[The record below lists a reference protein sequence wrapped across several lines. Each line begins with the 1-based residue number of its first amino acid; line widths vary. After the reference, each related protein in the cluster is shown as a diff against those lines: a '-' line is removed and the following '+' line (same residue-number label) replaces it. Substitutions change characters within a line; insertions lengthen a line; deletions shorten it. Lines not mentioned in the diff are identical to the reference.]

1 MATDL
6 ADYLVIAVSSRALFD
21 LELENSIFEKQG
33 LPAYR
38 RYQLER
44 QDQIL
49 DPGVAF
55 DLVQKILSLNRLEGI
70 PRPVEVVIVSRNNV
84 ELALRISRSLDH
96 YGLNITRSAWTS
108 GTPLSRYL
116 GAFGVDLFLS
126 ADPADVQSAINGGIA
141 AARILPEVLRRAR
154 EASAE
159 IRIAFD
165 GDAVLFSDESERIYQ
180 EHGLEKFLEHEKQNA
195 NQPLPDGPFAR
206 LFRSLALIQAG
217 FEPDA
222 QPIRTALVT
231 ARSSP
236 AHERV
241 IHTLSAWNVRIDEA
255 FFLGGMNKQA
265 IIDSFAPDLY
275 FDDQDVHCIA
285 GSSVA
290 PTGQVPWRQ
299 TT

>member
-6 ADYLVIAVSSRALFD
+6 SEYLVIAVSSRALFN
-21 LELENSIFEKQG
+21 LEVENTIFETEG
-33 LPAYR
+33 LEAYR

-44 QDQIL
+44 QEQIL
-49 DPGVAF
+49 EPGVAF
-55 DLVQKILSLNRLEGI
+55 DLVRKILSVNLLEGL
-70 PRPVEVVIVSRNNV
+70 PRRIEVVIVSRNNV

-96 YGLNITRSAWTS
+96 YGLSITRSAWTS

-126 ADPADVQSAINGGIA
+126 ADPVDVQAAINGGIA
-141 AARILPEVLRRAR
+141 AARILPDVLRKARAD
-154 EASAE
+154 SHE

-180 EHGLEKFLEHEKQNA
+180 EQGLEAFLDHETENA

-206 LFRSLALIQAG
+206 LFRNIAMIQSG
-217 FEPDA
+217 FPPER

-241 IHTLSAWNVRIDEA
+241 IRTLAAWEVRIDEA
-255 FFLGGMNKQA
+255 FFLGGMPKQA

-285 GSSVA
+285 GASVA

-299 TT
+299 E